1 VRTLTCRVILSRTRR
16 RAASR
21 LGRLGEVPG
30 SWLAQG
36 IGRGMVSFMLVT
48 RIPGSDR
55 VHALPGG
62 D

>member
-1 VRTLTCRVILSRTRR
+1 MRTLTCGVILSHIRR

-21 LGRLGEVPG
+21 LGRPSEVPG
-30 SWLAQG
+30 SQLAHG
-36 IGRGMVSFMLVT
+36 IGRGMVSFVLVT

-55 VHALPGG
+55 THILPGG